1 MCPDGLRQV
10 MKSKTGQSFVHR
22 LHPVV
27 KLAWLLWVTVAVFV
41 FDSVTLPLVAV
52 GCAVVLL
59 WLAGVPPWR
68 IPGMK
73 LWLTLG
79 MAILVTQALAVGG
92 GETIIGPVT
101 TAGLLAGVRALG
113 RLLAVILMS
122 ALFVMTTESFS
133 LACALMRVG
142 LPYRWGFT
150 LVTALRLAPIFRL
163 EAHHIYRA
171 QSVRGVAYDA
181 KGPRKWYL
189 ILRHLCLPLLVSAM
203 RTAHCLSLSME
214 GRAFGLYPQRT
225 YMREVTVGPGDVIA
239 GVLLLVSVVA
249 AAYAIVASM

>member
-1 MCPDGLRQV
+1 MLAAVLLALAAAPDPCPADCA
-10 MKSKTGQSFVHR
+10 TGD
-22 LHPVV
+22 
-27 KLAWLLWVTVAVFV
+27 VACWQE
-41 FDSVTLPLVAV
+41 AV
-52 GCAVVLL
+52 GCLIDAGRTRDAVELL
-59 WLAGVPPWR
+59 KPAARESELA
-68 IPGMK
+68 
-73 LWLTLG
+73 
-79 MAILVTQALAVGG
+79 
-92 GETIIGPVT
+92 
-101 TAGLLAGVRALG
+101 ALG

-225 YMREVTVGPGDVIA
+225 YLREVTVGPGDVVA
-239 GVLLLVSVVA
+239 GILLLVSLA
-249 AAYAIVASM
+249 GAAYAIAANV